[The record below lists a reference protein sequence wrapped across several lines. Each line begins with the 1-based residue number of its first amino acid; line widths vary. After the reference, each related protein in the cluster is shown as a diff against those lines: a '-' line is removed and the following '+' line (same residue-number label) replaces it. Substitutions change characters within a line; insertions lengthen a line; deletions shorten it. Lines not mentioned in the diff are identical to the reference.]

1 MRDPVAMHRR
11 IKPLYD
17 ESDSDDEDKEL
28 RRPAR
33 TPKKP
38 VRYLDGDS
46 QPEDDSSIIG
56 QLLVAQLSSAS
67 MVFQVESDSDI
78 EIEDES
84 VDDEHEVFS
93 SEHYPCVIVS
103 FQRAIGS

>member
-56 QLLVAQLSSAS
+56 QLLVAQLLSAS
-67 MVFQVESDSDI
+67 MVFQVI
-78 EIEDES
+78 
-84 VDDEHEVFS
+84 
-93 SEHYPCVIVS
+93 
-103 FQRAIGS
+103 